1 MRYRIAWRGRYPYRT
16 VWILTLK
23 RIYAEGLQ
31 QKKLKEIDI

>member
-1 MRYRIAWRGRYPYRT
+1 MGYRIAWSGRYPYRT

-31 QKKLKEIDI
+31 QKR